1 MSDTDGPVY
10 RAGAERLEVRL
21 DPDRRRKIAEL
32 AGTYH
37 VGMSEMVRK
46 MIDDAYEDVLLER
59 RRAAVRMIIEASE
72 LATEP
77 MPDPDELARQ
87 MNERYS
93 GPLPGEHDTPE

>member
-1 MSDTDGPVY
+1 VY
-10 RAGAERLEVRL
+10 RVGGERLEVRL

-32 AGTYH
+32 ARTYQ
-37 VGMSEMVRK
+37 VGVSEMVRK

-59 RRAAVRMIIEASE
+59 RRAAVQKIFGASE

-87 MNERYS
+87 LDETYAVK
-93 GPLPGEHDTPE
+93 LEYDED